1 MALTAVPHSAY
12 RVPPSAF
19 TTMPLTAPRLRRLNG
34 IVLAVYWLAL
44 LTGTHWPHLPS
55 FGPENTDKV
64 LHITAY
70 AGLATLLTLYVLAG
84 RKATWRK
91 LGLVF
96 LILAVAGG
104 LDELTQPPFQRTADW
119 YDWYADLVGISLG
132 TTLGAW
138 LSPRVYAWLG
148 GGGEKFEARN
158 AKFE

>member
-1 MALTAVPHSAY
+1 M
-12 RVPPSAF
+12 
-19 TTMPLTAPRLRRLNG
+19 
-34 IVLAVYWLAL
+34 
-44 LTGTHWPHLPS
+44 
-55 FGPENTDKV
+55 

-84 RKATWRK
+84 ERATWRK

-119 YDWYADLVGISLG
+119 YDWYADLIGISFG

-138 LSPRVYAWLG
+138 LSPRGYAWFADR
-148 GGGEKFEARN
+148 GEKARSSKCEGRLKFEARN
-158 AKFE
+158 AKQEIRITARL

>member
-1 MALTAVPHSAY
+1 
-12 RVPPSAF
+12 
-19 TTMPLTAPRLRRLNG
+19 MPLTAPRLRRLNG
-34 IVLAVYWLAL
+34 IILAVYWLAL
-44 LTGTHWPHLPS
+44 LTGTHWPHFPS

-96 LILAVAGG
+96 LILALAGG
-104 LDELTQPPFQRTADW
+104 LDELTQPPFHRTADW

-132 TTLGAW
+132 AMPGAGR
-138 LSPRVYAWLG
+138 SPRVYAWLC

-158 AKFE
+158 SKFE

>member
-1 MALTAVPHSAY
+1 ML
-12 RVPPSAF
+12 
-19 TTMPLTAPRLRRLNG
+19 LTAPRLRRLNG
-34 IVLAVYWLAL
+34 IALAVYWLAL

-132 TTLGAW
+132 TMLGAW
-138 LSPRVYAWLG
+138 LSPRVYAWFADR
-148 GGGEKFEARN
+148 GEKFEARN
-158 AKFE
+158 SKFE